1 MLEQIT
7 ETAVIEPEI
16 VEFDE
21 ADELE
26 IVQKQTLPSE
36 KKQETSNDS
45 ILNWYLN
52 EIHKIP
58 MLSRE
63 QEYEVS
69 MKAQEGDEEARNTL
83 VRSNL
88 RFVVTVAKRY
98 QSYGLTLMDLINEGN
113 MGLIKAAERFNPERG
128 FHFISY
134 AVWWI
139 RQSIKYAIQQKSSLI
154 RLPLNRMADL
164 KRIAEAEQ
172 WFENQDDQEASVEN
186 IAEYMNMTVSDVNL
200 LLRMSKDHLSL
211 DAPVAD
217 SEDFTLGENLADTK
231 EAEQQDSLE
240 FEQLKGEL
248 WKSLDQLTEREKKVV
263 MLRFGLDGG
272 QIFSLQK
279 IGKMINLSKERVR
292 QIEKKALR
300 KIRTGVN
307 SRQLG
312 AFL

>member
-1 MLEQIT
+1 MIEQIT
-7 ETAVIEPEI
+7 ETAVVEPEI
-16 VEFDE
+16 VEFDD

-26 IVQKQTLPSE
+26 IVQKHTQPSE

-69 MKAQEGDEEARNTL
+69 MRAQDGDEEARNTL

-231 EAEQQDSLE
+231 EAEQHDSLE

>member
-1 MLEQIT
+1 MTQKTAQKT
-7 ETAVIEPEI
+7 EKQVVGPEL
-16 VEFDE
+16 
-21 ADELE
+21 DEL
-26 IVQKQTLPSE
+26 VAPTPARTPE
-36 KKQETSNDS
+36 KKIETVNDS

-63 QEYEVS
+63 EEYRIS
-69 MKAQEGDEEARNTL
+69 LLARDGDEEARNLL

-88 RFVVTVAKRY
+88 RFVVTIAKRY

-113 MGLIKAAERFNPERG
+113 LGLIKAAERFNPERG

-139 RQSIKYAIQQKSSLI
+139 RQSIKYAIQQKASLI

-164 KRIAEAEQ
+164 KRIDEAEH
-172 WFENQDDQEASVEN
+172 WFENQEDMESSIEN
-186 IAEYMNMTVSDVNL
+186 IAEYMDMEVSEVTHL
-200 LLRMSKDHLSL
+200 IRMSKDHLSL
-211 DAPVAD
+211 DAPMAD
-217 SEDFTLGENLADTK
+217 SEDFTLGENIQDKK
-231 EAEQQDSLE
+231 EVEPHSSLE
-240 FEQLKGEL
+240 FEQLKSEL
-248 WKSLDQLTEREKKVV
+248 TKSLDQLSERERKVI

-272 QIFSLQK
+272 PIFSLQR
-279 IGKMINLSKERVR
+279 IGKMVGLSKERVR

-312 AFL
+312 AFLA